1 MRTSLNV
8 RTDPNLLRRL
18 VQNLVSN
25 AIKYTISGKVLV
37 GARRRGRDVV
47 IEVMDS
53 GIGIPSSK
61 FKTVFKEFA
70 RLDEGART
78 AAGLGLGLSI
88 VDRISRVLSHPV
100 ELASTPGRGTI
111 FRVRVPR
118 DLARPRSLGVNAGA
132 QPLPQPLSG
141 LKVLCIDNE
150 PKILEGMALLLSGW
164 GCTVTSAGSLDAIDH
179 LLDNPGANP
188 DVVIAD
194 YHLDDGTGIEAIL
207 KLRTRIGGAVPGL
220 LLTADR
226 SQDVRAEAEK
236 YGLALQHKPVK
247 PAALR
252 AYVTQAAAIRR
263 AAAE

>member
-1 MRTSLNV
+1 
-8 RTDPNLLRRL
+8 

-37 GARRRGRDVV
+37 GARRRGGEVVIDVV
-47 IEVMDS
+47 DS

-111 FRVRVPR
+111 FRVRMPR
-118 DLARPRSLGVNAGA
+118 DLGAPRVRRAESAGKV
-132 QPLPQPLSG
+132 LPQPLSG
-141 LKVLCIDNE
+141 LRVLCIDNE
-150 PKILEGMALLLSGW
+150 PQILDGMALLLSGW
-164 GCTVTSAGSLDAIDH
+164 GCTILRAASLAAVEE
-179 LLDNPGANP
+179 LARNRETAP
-188 DVVIAD
+188 DIVIAD
-194 YHLDDGTGIEAIL
+194 YHLDDGTGIDAIL
-207 KLRTRIGGAVPGL
+207 RLRGLFGGAIPGL

-226 SQDVRAEAEK
+226 SQEVRSEAER
-236 YGLALQHKPVK
+236 YGLGLQHKPVK

-252 AYVTQAAAIRR
+252 AYITQAAGVRR